1 MEEKIGIRIAKTLA
15 AVLALALAGISIG
28 ALVMAVPDEVIA
40 QEESETEAEG
50 ATARTR
56 PIRDALEGLVDDGV
70 ITPEQA
76 DAVAE
81 ALAERK
87 PGFRLLG
94 GPGLVTTVAES
105 IGIDPEDLVTAL
117 EGGDTIAEVAS
128 ANGVDPQVVIDELV
142 TAQNE
147 LIAAA
152 VEAGRLSEERAEELR
167 AQSTERAEALVSGEL
182 KLRLGNGGR
191 QGPGGVPPTDDE
203 EGAST

>member
-15 AVLALALAGISIG
+15 AALALALAGVSIG
-28 ALVMAVPDEVIA
+28 ALVAVPDEVIA
-40 QEESETEAEG
+40 QEESETKTDEAP
-50 ATARTR
+50 AFTR
-56 PIRDALEGLVDDGV
+56 PIRDALQGLVDDGV

-81 ALAERK
+81 TLAERK
-87 PGFRLLG
+87 PGFRSLG
-94 GPGLVTTVAES
+94 GPGLLTRVAES
-105 IGIDPEDLVTAL
+105 IGMDPEDLVTAL

-147 LIAAA
+147 WIAAA

-167 AQSTERAEALVSGEL
+167 AQSTEQAEALVSGEL
-182 KLRLGNGGR
+182 KLRFGHGGR
-191 QGPGGVPPTDDE
+191 HGPGGVPPTDETDGE
-203 EGAST
+203 DA

>member
-15 AVLALALAGISIG
+15 AALALALAGVSIG
-28 ALVMAVPDEVIA
+28 ALVAVPDEVIA
-40 QEESETEAEG
+40 QEESETETDEAP
-50 ATARTR
+50 AFTR
-56 PIRDALEGLVDDGV
+56 PIRDVLQGLVDDGV

-81 ALAERK
+81 TLAERK
-87 PGFRLLG
+87 PGFRSLG
-94 GPGLVTTVAES
+94 GPGLLTRVAES
-105 IGIDPEDLVTAL
+105 IGMDPEDLVTAL

-147 LIAAA
+147 WIAAA

-167 AQSTERAEALVSGEL
+167 AQSTEQAEALVSGEL
-182 KLRLGNGGR
+182 KLRFGHGGR
-191 QGPGGVPPTDDE
+191 HGPGEVPPTDETDGE
-203 EGAST
+203 DA